1 MKPSQC
7 DSLRRIGTLSLPLD
21 GMQVHRRVHPPP
33 PPHPP
38 PRILSSSPFPIAGTW
53 EERWVIFVHIRRNFG
68 FSKCLDQVQS
78 QVLRTLVIVTEF
90 VLITSLRSINKIPNN
105 SNVTPPIIVEVL
117 WNVRGVDSLYNR
129 HKMGETRRESG
140 QWGWK

>member
-7 DSLRRIGTLSLPLD
+7 DSLKRIGILSPPLD
-21 GMQVHRRVHPPP
+21 EMQVHRRVHPPP
-33 PPHPP
+33 SP
-38 PRILSSSPFPIAGTW
+38 PRTLSSSPFPIASTW
-53 EERWVIFVHIRRNFG
+53 EERWVIFAHIRRNFR
-68 FSKCLDQVQS
+68 FSKCLDQEQS

-105 SNVTPPIIVEVL
+105 SNVTPPIIVEAL